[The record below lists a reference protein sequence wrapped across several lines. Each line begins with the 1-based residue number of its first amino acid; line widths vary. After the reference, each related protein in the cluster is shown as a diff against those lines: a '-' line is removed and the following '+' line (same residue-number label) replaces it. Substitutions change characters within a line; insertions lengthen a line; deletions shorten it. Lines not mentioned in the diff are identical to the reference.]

1 MRDREET
8 ARLTSPDRWFGNS
21 SSTLVT
27 RRETERQRDGEETR
41 ERRRDSE
48 TERKRPERE
57 TERKQRDRYGTIV
70 GSVIRA
76 RLWCHGGCHDGEIY
90 IERDTVRR
98 RDRDKNGKMN
108 TGHRDGLF
116 V

>member
-1 MRDREET
+1 M
-8 ARLTSPDRWFGNS
+8 
-21 SSTLVT
+21 VT

-48 TERKRPERE
+48 TERKRSERE

-76 RLWCHGGCHDGEIY
+76 RLWCHDGCHDGATRMTQREAEMKIK
-90 IERDTVRR
+90 RDTVRR

-108 TGHRDGLF
+108 TGHREGLF